1 MKTTGHLCGPHLS
14 DFSAT
19 NEWFADSLC
28 ELVTGPTLVR
38 LSMLRLSEASVL
50 KIVLDEGHFIL
61 CLFILSDLVN
71 QMSKINCE
79 AK

>member
-1 MKTTGHLCGPHLS
+1 MKTTGYLCGPHLS
-14 DFSAT
+14 DFSAA
-19 NEWFADSLC
+19 NEWLADSLC
-28 ELVTGPTLVR
+28 ELVTGLTLVR

-50 KIVLDEGHFIL
+50 MIVLDEGHFIL
-61 CLFILSDLVN
+61 CLFILSDLVS

>member
-1 MKTTGHLCGPHLS
+1 MDPI
-14 DFSAT
+14 
-19 NEWFADSLC
+19 SLTSLQPMNDLLTVC

-50 KIVLDEGHFIL
+50 MIVLNEGHFIL